1 MGGAGRSKTRLETW
15 KEVAAFFGRTERTVK
30 RWEGQRGLPVHRLP
44 GESRSRIYADVAE
57 LEAWL
62 NSAGSATGG
71 AELDDAPEGL
81 GAVVVRAATMLAGLL
96 VLILV
101 GWLAWHAG
109 TLSRPAAQGVQV
121 IRRRPDPPLETQR
134 LYLAG
139 MDDWR
144 QRTPDS
150 LNRAVSEFNGAIAM
164 DPDYAEAYVGLALTY
179 NLLREYT
186 LLPASQA
193 YPLAKEAAQHAL
205 ALDDSLPQAHAALA
219 FVDFFGFWDARSAR
233 REYQRAIA
241 LDDRSA
247 TAHHWYATFLL
258 SQPDFAGAR
267 SQIDRALALD
277 PSSRSIQSDRGLI
290 IAQTSPTEG
299 LAILKRIEAADPS
312 FLSPHNYLA
321 QIYFTHGPDRDYLQ
335 EAEAAARLMGD
346 RQRLALVAAARAGLA
361 AGHDGMLRSLLVEQ
375 IRQFKMGS
383 GEAYSAGVTCAMLG
397 DAPQALSY
405 LQLAV
410 NRREEQVFAMRAD
423 ANLASLRPLPAFHAL
438 LARIKPS

>member
-44 GESRSRIYADVAE
+44 GESRSRIYADVEE

-62 NSAGSATGG
+62 SGAGSATN
-71 AELDDAPEGL
+71 AADPADAPEGL
-81 GAVVVRAATMLAGLL
+81 GAVLMRSAAMLAGLL
-96 VLILV
+96 VLILI

-109 TLSRPAAQGVQV
+109 TLSRPATQV
-121 IRRRPDPPLETQR
+121 VHRRPDPPLEAQR

-144 QRTPDS
+144 LRTPDS
-150 LNRAVSEFNGAIAM
+150 LNRAVNEFNGAIRLDA
-164 DPDYAEAYVGLALTY
+164 DYAEAYVGLALTY

-193 YPLAKEAAQHAL
+193 YPLARAAARRAL

-219 FVDFFGFWDARSAR
+219 FVDFFGFWDAPSAR
-233 REYQRAIA
+233 REYQKAIA

-258 SQPDFAGAR
+258 SQPDLAGAR

-277 PSSRSIQSDRGLI
+277 PTSRSIRSDRGLI
-290 IAQTSPTEG
+290 IAQTSPAEG
-299 LAILKRIEAADPS
+299 LAILRRIETSDPS

-321 QIYFTHGPDRDYLQ
+321 QIYFTHGPDRDYVR
-335 EAEAAARLMGD
+335 EAETAARLMGD

-361 AGHDGMLRSLLVEQ
+361 AGHDGMLRSLLAEQ

-383 GEAYSAGVTCAMLG
+383 GQAYSAGVTCAKLG
-397 DAPQALSY
+397 DTSRALSY
-405 LQLAV
+405 LQVAV
-410 NRREEQVFAMRAD
+410 NRREEAVFAMRSD
-423 ANLASLRPLPAFHAL
+423 PNLVPLRPLPAFRAV
-438 LARIKPS
+438 LAQIKPS